1 MTPVLVNNPPT
12 PQLKPAPP
20 TNPPIVESSFL
31 RQLMT
36 LYDPPPAVVWTNRQM
51 TNSHPPVFAAITP
64 LPWNSDLY
72 LHVGIFSSLYTAVF
86 QTDGF
91 IPGKH
96 VFLFCGN
103 NERSWKLHMEVIL
116 AMKVQELRDRV
127 EELSEQNQ
135 TVLNEIDQLKKL
147 IREGLSQQG
156 DKGQSN
162 PQSSS
167 QRGGGAS
174 GGQQQSAAPKGS
186 SSGSGQVSNLA
197 NELMQIKDMITHL
210 ETKTSQYVS
219 NQSGGSLKEQD
230 VVNLVLTLMDG
241 MIDWTADFVQNNS
254 QSNASGNSP
263 SG

>member
-51 TNSHPPVFAAITP
+51 TNSHPPVFAAIAP
-64 LPWNSDLY
+64 LPWNSDY
-72 LHVGIFSSLYTAVF
+72 TSISAFSVRYIRQSSRPTALSA
-86 QTDGF
+86 
-91 IPGKH
+91 GKH

-103 NERSWKLHMEVIL
+103 NERSWKLNMEVIL

-167 QRGGGAS
+167 QRGSGAS
-174 GGQQQSAAPKGS
+174 GGQQQLAAPKGG